1 MDFDEYQKE
10 VGVFADYPAG
20 IVKGNT
26 VKLFYPVL
34 GLAEEV
40 SEFHEKRYS
49 SSCETIDIVKELGD
63 ICWFV
68 QEIATCIGMKMS
80 ALSSCSTKSQV
91 SLDVLSGKI
100 SGILAKAVRD
110 NDGIVP
116 LSGLNIIRS
125 TLALIISKVHD
136 YAKDYGVSIEEVML
150 NNHSKLVSRKLRGV
164 IHGSGDDR

>member
-49 SSCETIDIVKELGD
+49 SNCDTVEIIKELGD

-80 ALSSCSTKSQV
+80 ALSSCTIKASV
-91 SLDVLSGKI
+91 SLDVLSGRI
-100 SGILAKAVRD
+100 SGILAKTVRD
-110 NDGIVP
+110 NEGIVP
-116 LSGLNIIRS
+116 LSGLDTIRS

-136 YAKDYGVSIEEVML
+136 YATQYGVTIQDVMEK
-150 NNHSKLVSRKLRGV
+150 NYNKLSSRKLRGV
-164 IHGSGDDR
+164 IHGSGDNR